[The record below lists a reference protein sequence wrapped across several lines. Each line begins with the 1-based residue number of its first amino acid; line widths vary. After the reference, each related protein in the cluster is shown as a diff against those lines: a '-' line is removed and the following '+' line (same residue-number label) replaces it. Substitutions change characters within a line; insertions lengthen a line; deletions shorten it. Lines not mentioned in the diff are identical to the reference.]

1 MLGGPNEKLR
11 AADFMNDV
19 QVLADV
25 DVPEELTRLSIGGK
39 IKPRSLTIFSFGI
52 VHKAL
57 TVTANEGFIRSARM
71 QVKLYYNF
79 SSLNIILL
87 RFIFSGH

>member
-11 AADFMNDV
+11 AADFMNNV
-19 QVLADV
+19 QVMADV
-25 DVPEELTRLSIGGK
+25 DVPEELTRLTIGGK
-39 IKPRSLTIFSFGI
+39 IKARSLTIFSFGI

-71 QVKLYYNF
+71 QVKLEQF
-79 SSLNIILL
+79 FIIKYC
-87 RFIFSGH
+87 FYGEFFAGH

>member
-1 MLGGPNEKLR
+1 MLGGPNEKQR
-11 AADFMNDV
+11 AAEFMKSITVLPDV
-19 QVLADV
+19 E
-25 DVPEELTRLSIGGK
+25 VPDELTRLSIGGK

-71 QVKLYYNF
+71 QVCGGVHFAHPSFDLNNYYH
-79 SSLNIILL
+79 S
-87 RFIFSGH
+87 